1 MMSRGSATAE
11 MTPLAEHASPA
22 TATRRVQWRDLVA
35 VINSLVSGL
44 YCLPSFVS
52 QVYIINPCFFIPS
65 LGSHCKEKE
74 RKKEDRIQAVTSWNL
89 SGQKQAPDPLETPIA
104 SKARVYFRLISHL
117 HALEHF
123 HQGNA
128 FKFTSIIAINL
139 KCLIKK

>member
-1 MMSRGSATAE
+1 M
-11 MTPLAEHASPA
+11 
-22 TATRRVQWRDLVA
+22 
-35 VINSLVSGL
+35 
-44 YCLPSFVS
+44 
-52 QVYIINPCFFIPS
+52 
-65 LGSHCKEKE
+65 
-74 RKKEDRIQAVTSWNL
+74 TSWNL

-139 KCLIKK
+139 KCLIKNNMLEQSNRNMQLRRKHLWQLLPAMRLLRGRHSEWP